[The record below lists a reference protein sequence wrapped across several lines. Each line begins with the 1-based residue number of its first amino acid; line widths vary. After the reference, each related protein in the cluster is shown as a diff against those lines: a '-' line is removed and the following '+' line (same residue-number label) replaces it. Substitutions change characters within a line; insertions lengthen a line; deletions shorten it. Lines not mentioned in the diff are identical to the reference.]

1 MSTNICL
8 LYLKDKTTFY
18 TTLILLVLRVS
29 HIKKKGVHVYQRFIM
44 KYKDSTLQGLATHWY
59 KQTVFWGDVNWI

>member
-8 LYLKDKTTFY
+8 LYLKDKNAFY
-18 TTLILLVLRVS
+18 TTLTLLSVS
-29 HIKKKGVHVYQRFIM
+29 HIKKKVHVYQRFII

-59 KQTVFWGDVNWI
+59 KQTMFRGDFNWI